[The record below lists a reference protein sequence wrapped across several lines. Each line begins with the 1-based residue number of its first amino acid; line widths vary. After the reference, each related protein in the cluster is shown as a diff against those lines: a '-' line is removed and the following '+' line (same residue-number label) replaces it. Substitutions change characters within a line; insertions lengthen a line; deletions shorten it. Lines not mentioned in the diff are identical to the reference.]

1 MRAPFSAQPC
11 ATRLLMTAGGA
22 EDQNPKPKNKDAPG
36 ASLWSSAV
44 GCSSPLC
51 LCREAQRQAD
61 QETRM
66 FERSEFARLPPDAS
80 IAGCPGAAGVTDTRV
95 AFFLVPFLWRDK
107 EKELRRREHIPAQPS
122 HEGESRSSNSDL
134 DLRAQ
139 LHHRIVRQ
147 VQELGRR
154 TRVVVHL
161 REQLFTP
168 GHHALAHGGDHDVA
182 R

>member
-1 MRAPFSAQPC
+1 
-11 ATRLLMTAGGA
+11 
-22 EDQNPKPKNKDAPG
+22 
-36 ASLWSSAV
+36 
-44 GCSSPLC
+44 
-51 LCREAQRQAD
+51 
-61 QETRM
+61 M
-66 FERSEFARLPPDAS
+66 FERSEFAQTPAKS
-80 IAGCPGAAGVTDTRV
+80 STAGCPGKAGVTDTRV
-95 AFFLVPFLWRDK
+95 AFLLVPFLWRDK

-161 REQLFTP
+161 REQLLTP